1 MTDEDS
7 VNDDVTPTLV
17 DPETDAVG
25 IRAARA
31 ADDKGG
37 TDTVVLRV
45 GDVLGITELFVITGA
60 SNPRL
65 VKAVVEEIE
74 AQVAVDGGPRPLRVE
89 GFEDSRWVLMDY
101 GDWVAHV
108 FLEEARA
115 FYDLERLWADVPR
128 LDWSPDVAPSAAEG

>member
-45 GDVLGITELFVITGA
+45 GDVLGIPELFVLTGA

-74 AQVAVDGGPRPLRVE
+74 AQFAFDGGPRPLRVE